1 MEKILQSIFVHVDAS
16 SKTLANNAIAQLLIK
31 LLYTCDK
38 PIKKDEFAR
47 MIDEQTHMSIST
59 SDSFDAIMDTL
70 VERKEI
76 AFKKGEYCL
85 SSSKRERIKKT
96 IETSKERIE
105 KILDVFFSGMHSE
118 REVIREWFQDI
129 TIKFFEIYADQWI
142 SDLLAGSQ
150 HIRNLGESIRSTL
163 INRTRTFP
171 NLDKRDEAELT
182 NRFFTFVTTRNSDVD
197 AYLWE
202 HGTSRFSALLISNR
216 QGVDSLTLESF
227 SNSTCLLD
235 TNVLIFIALG
245 AKDKIK
251 SYEQLEKAFELLGIS
266 VNVLYITK
274 SEYER
279 RIDIQRES
287 TIKNIEKMGDL
298 ATKIPNDS
306 FTQCALER
314 QCTKKED
321 FETFFDILRELPPY
335 VTNKLKIE
343 LLDHSKSLE
352 NAIENAQKDETKKEN
367 LKKLYFAL
375 KNREKLENATIHDV
389 GLIEGAEFLRKQGKY
404 FILSEETSV
413 NAYSQNKPT
422 DNGLPISI
430 RVETLLNILA
440 ANGNTM
446 TDSSDYMSLYAD
458 LIRLDLFPSEKT
470 FTQCQLYQMYELNN
484 RISNLPE
491 KQSERI
497 VWAAHEKMM
506 HGAKDDELRLFI
518 NDRITETEITLKDEV
533 AKKDEVINDYKNGLK
548 EASRHTEQYKNALV
562 IQWRKEIRNRLIRK
576 TVFRLSIPLIILII
590 GGVLAYYQI
599 CSFENSEGLG
609 PLYINLAVTAISELF
624 YMNCRWFK
632 EGVYMLCHRNDI
644 VEQELRKRIKDLE
657 N

>member
-235 TNVLIFIALG
+235 LNSAAL
-245 AKDKIK
+245 
-251 SYEQLEKAFELLGIS
+251 
-266 VNVLYITK
+266 
-274 SEYER
+274 
-279 RIDIQRES
+279 
-287 TIKNIEKMGDL
+287 
-298 ATKIPNDS
+298 
-306 FTQCALER
+306 
-314 QCTKKED
+314 
-321 FETFFDILRELPPY
+321 
-335 VTNKLKIE
+335 
-343 LLDHSKSLE
+343 
-352 NAIENAQKDETKKEN
+352 
-367 LKKLYFAL
+367 
-375 KNREKLENATIHDV
+375 
-389 GLIEGAEFLRKQGKY
+389 
-404 FILSEETSV
+404 
-413 NAYSQNKPT
+413 
-422 DNGLPISI
+422 
-430 RVETLLNILA
+430 
-440 ANGNTM
+440 
-446 TDSSDYMSLYAD
+446 
-458 LIRLDLFPSEKT
+458 
-470 FTQCQLYQMYELNN
+470 
-484 RISNLPE
+484 
-491 KQSERI
+491 
-497 VWAAHEKMM
+497 
-506 HGAKDDELRLFI
+506 
-518 NDRITETEITLKDEV
+518 
-533 AKKDEVINDYKNGLK
+533 
-548 EASRHTEQYKNALV
+548 
-562 IQWRKEIRNRLIRK
+562 
-576 TVFRLSIPLIILII
+576 
-590 GGVLAYYQI
+590 
-599 CSFENSEGLG
+599 
-609 PLYINLAVTAISELF
+609 
-624 YMNCRWFK
+624 
-632 EGVYMLCHRNDI
+632 
-644 VEQELRKRIKDLE
+644 
-657 N
+657 